1 MKIGVSSYSFSKYMK
16 QTGCNYFH
24 ICDKA
29 KELGFD
35 AIEFVEFKLDNHP
48 AESIAAL
55 AASIKEYCAKIEL
68 PIAAYTIGADFLN
81 NENEVERMKGEVDI
95 AVALG
100 AKVMRHDVFFKMPEG
115 MTWRE
120 AVKICAPRIR
130 EVTEYAASKGV
141 KTCTENHGRIMQPAE
156 RVEQLILEV
165 NHPNYGWLVDIGNFI
180 CADDNPLR
188 AVPIAAPYAFHAHV
202 KDFLFKPYDAD
213 APGLGWFTSQN
224 GNYLRGTVA
233 GNGVVPIRKCLQ
245 ILKDAGFQGI
255 VSYEFEGMED
265 NLTALEAALKF
276 IHSVEPQD

>member
-1 MKIGVSSYSFSKYMK
+1 MEFFLKKIDIKETITMKIGVSSYSFAKYMK
-16 QTGCNYFH
+16 QTGATYFD

-35 AIEFVEFKLDNHP
+35 AIEFIEFKMDVQP
-48 AESIAAL
+48 AESVAAL
-55 AASIKEYCAKIEL
+55 AASIKEYCAKIDL

-81 NENEVERMKGEVDI
+81 REDEVERMKGEVDI

-100 AKVMRHDVFFKMPEG
+100 AKVMRHDAFFNMPEG

-120 AVKICAPRIR
+120 AVKIIAPRIR

-165 NHPNYGWLVDIGNFI
+165 NHPNYGWLVDMGNFV

-202 KDFLFKPYDAD
+202 KDFLMKPYDAD

-224 GNYLRGTVA
+224 GNYIRGTVA
-233 GNGVVPIRKCLQ
+233 GNGIVPIRK
-245 ILKDAGFQGI
+245 
-255 VSYEFEGMED
+255 
-265 NLTALEAALKF
+265 
-276 IHSVEPQD
+276 